1 MSDNSLEGLDYVH
14 FVLLKISNTT
24 GSFPSDIKTSRGELS
39 L

>member
-24 GSFPSDIKTSRGELS
+24 GSFLSDIKTSRGELN